1 MILLLFGKER
11 FLKYEA
17 IESLKAKLFRDPS
30 EQDLNFQSF
39 DGEEHGAAPVLNFL
53 STAPFL
59 AAQRMAVV
67 WHVDELS
74 EEDGERLVAALD
86 TLPKS
91 ACLVLET
98 EETNTKKKA
107 LIRDLSEKAEAK
119 PCHTPFERDLPAW
132 VEMHARKK
140 GLTLERGTSAY
151 LIGRVGPDLSAL
163 DGVVNELKLYV
174 HPRTQATPAEAAA
187 IAPSNP
193 DEDVFKLAELLLDER
208 KKEALRLIDGLY
220 RSGSRAP
227 EIVASLNGQLERYK
241 KASRLMVAGR
251 SASEIGEEM
260 RVPRPFQNAFFHT
273 LRKASKERLHR
284 MQTALLECDE
294 SFKTGRAEERT
305 SVERF
310 VLTI

>member
-11 FLKYEA
+11 FLKHEA
-17 IESLKAKLFRDPS
+17 ISSLKTKLFRDPS

-39 DGEEHGAAPVLNFL
+39 DGDEHAVALVLDFL

-59 AAQRMAVV
+59 ASQRMAVL
-67 WHVDELS
+67 WNVDALS
-74 EEDGERLVAALD
+74 EEDGERLVAALG

-107 LIRDLSEKAEAK
+107 LIRDLAEKVQSTA
-119 PCHTPFERDLPAW
+119 CHTPFERDLSAW
-132 VEMHARKK
+132 VEARSRQKS
-140 GLTLERGTSAY
+140 LTLERGVAAY
-151 LIGRVGPDLSAL
+151 LIGRVGADLSAL
-163 DGVVNELKLYV
+163 DGVLNELKMYV
-174 HPRTQATPAEAAA
+174 HPRSQATAVEAAA

-193 DEDVFKLAELLLDER
+193 DEDIFKLAELLLDER
-208 KKEALRLIDGLY
+208 KGDALRLIDGLY

-227 EIVASLNGQLERYK
+227 EIVAALAGQLERYK
-241 KASRLMVAGR
+241 KASALLASGR
-251 SASEIGEEM
+251 TPVEIGEEM
-260 RVPRPFQNAFFHT
+260 RLPRVFQAAFFQR
-273 LRKASKERLHR
+273 LKKATQARLGTIQR
-284 MQTALLECDE
+284 SLLECDAA
-294 SFKTGRAEERT
+294 FKTGRAEERT